1 MTEVILVDPKYPA
14 VKFGPF
20 GRRSENDQCWKTFEA
35 LHVIWIDGEQ
45 KFDFTVP
52 KGFLND
58 MGSVPRGLWW
68 YIPPTGPG
76 NIGFIAHDYAYSD
89 HPGPID
95 QNGVEMTR
103 EQADAMMKDLLEYG
117 GMRADRRFVA
127 WRGVRRGGWLSWKK
141 EPPKYMVGKKKR
153 RMLDG

>member
-1 MTEVILVDPKYPA
+1 MTEVMCVKPKYPA
-14 VKFGPF
+14 VKYGVF
-20 GRRSENDQCWKTFEA
+20 GRRDGEDQCWKLFENM
-35 LHVIWIDGEQ
+35 HVKWKNGNQ
-45 KFDFTVP
+45 VFDFIVP

-76 NIGFIAHDYAYSD
+76 NIGFIAHDWAYSD
-89 HPGPID
+89 HPGPVD
-95 QNGVEMTR
+95 QNGVKMTR

-117 GMRADRRFVA
+117 GMRIDRRFVA

-141 EPPKYMVGKKKR
+141 KAPVYLTGKKKR
-153 RMLDG
+153 RISDG